1 MMITSSETLPQA
13 PPGIVHRNT
22 FDPTESPVIL
32 VFANEAFV
40 NVPDPEMMLHV
51 PPVAAVAAKVV
62 ELLQMF
68 WSLPAFGV
76 IGFASTL
83 MLTSSKDGVQTPLE
97 IVHLN
102 TFVPVDNPETEV
114 FARFAFAKVPV
125 PEIIVHKPFPIVGT
139 LPFSDVTVAQII

>member
-1 MMITSSETLPQA
+1 MVTSSETLPHA
-13 PPGIVHRNT
+13 PPGIVQRNT
-22 FDPTESPVIL
+22 FDPIDSPVTL
-32 VFANEAFV
+32 VFASEILAKF
-40 NVPDPEMMLHV
+40 PDPEMMLHV

-83 MLTSSKDGVQTPLE
+83 MLTSSKDGAQTPLE

-102 TFVPVDNPETEV
+102 TLVPVDNPETEE
-114 FARFAFAKVPV
+114 FPRLALAKVPV
-125 PEIIVHKPFPIVGT
+125 PEIIVHKPFPTAGT
-139 LPFSDVTVAQII
+139 LPFSDVTVAQIF

>member
-1 MMITSSETLPQA
+1 MITSSETLPQA
-13 PPGIVHRNT
+13 PPGMVHLNT
-22 FDPTESPVIL
+22 FVPVDKPETEE
-32 VFANEAFV
+32 FASNTLAKF
-40 NVPDPEMMLHV
+40 PDPEMMLHV

-83 MLTSSKDGVQTPLE
+83 MLTSSKDGAQTPLE

-102 TFVPVDNPETEV
+102 TLVPVDNPETEE
-114 FARFAFAKVPV
+114 FARLALAKVPV

>member
-1 MMITSSETLPQA
+1 MVTSSETLPHA
-13 PPGIVHRNT
+13 PPGMVQRNT
-22 FDPTESPVIL
+22 LLPTESPVTL
-32 VFANEAFV
+32 LFGKAAFKS
-40 NVPDPEMMLHV
+40 VPVPETTLQD

-68 WSLPAFGV
+68 WSIPAFGV

-102 TFVPVDNPETEV
+102 TLVPVDKPETEEL
-114 FARFAFAKVPV
+114 ARFALAKVPA
-125 PEIIVHKPFPIVGT
+125 PEIIVHTPFPIAGT